1 MASSGTSSG
10 GSTAA
15 AADQRKRKRMLSNR
29 ESARRSRQRKQKH
42 LDDLTAQASQLRKEN
57 AQIVTALNVTT
68 QHYLGVEAENSVL
81 RTQMME
87 LTQRLQSLNEILN
100 CMNAASSE
108 ASAELFCDDEDDGLM
123 MMRQQQLLQLQPWS
137 LMEVGNLQLLQPAS
151 VDMYHY

>member
-1 MASSGTSSG
+1 
-10 GSTAA
+10 
-15 AADQRKRKRMLSNR
+15 MLSNR

-87 LTQRLQSLNEILN
+87 LTHRLQSLNEILN
-100 CMNAASSE
+100 CMNAASRE